1 MRHNR
6 LFGVWLVATLAIG
19 VVRDVRAQNAVIS
32 GTVTSEDG
40 RPLYSATVDIPQ
52 LKIAVPTNAQGHYSL
67 VVPSTRLT
75 GLSTTLRARGFGYRA
90 SSRVITVESGEQTGT
105 SDSPSTSISSRRSS

>member
-6 LFGVWLVATLAIG
+6 VFGVWLVATLAIG

-52 LKIAVPTNAQGHYSL
+52 LNIA
-67 VVPSTRLT
+67 
-75 GLSTTLRARGFGYRA
+75 
-90 SSRVITVESGEQTGT
+90 E
-105 SDSPSTSISSRRSS
+105 